1 MRVTEEVDALS
12 TMGISRTVRIILPK
26 VAALTL
32 AMPLLVLWTSAV
44 ALAGGM
50 VAAMLQ
56 LDLSPAYFIET
67 LPRAVPVANLVIG
80 LVKGAVFGFSI
91 ALVACHFGLKVRPNT
106 ESLSS
111 HTTTAVVSA
120 ITAVIIIDAIF
131 AIFTRNLGLPQL

>member
-1 MRVTEEVDALS
+1 MASGDKMSKMQVREVVKRLKDKDIDLVIDPAAFEYLS
-12 TMGISRTVRIILPK
+12 KGGYNPQYGARPLRRLIQTKIL
-26 VAALTL
+26 T
-32 AMPLLVLWTSAV
+32 
-44 ALAGGM
+44 
-50 VAAMLQ
+50 
-56 LDLSPAYFIET
+56 
-67 LPRAVPVANLVIG
+67 PVANLVIG